1 MLLEQHTSIP
11 YHTIPHAVN
20 HSLALLRMGK
30 ELSET
35 FLANLKTNKLLL
47 LHLVG
52 HLRYLCMRCKVKFTS
67 DLQGVWAG
75 ILVRPCQC
83 SSPVLVPVGVGFVGE
98 KAALGQGPPPP
109 RVLQFFPVSIAPSV
123 LPAPSFSCRR
133 PNLTVVIGRVFSNF
147 LFHVIN
153 KYFLFT

>member
-30 ELSET
+30 ELPET

-75 ILVRPCQC
+75 ILLCPCQC
-83 SSPVLVPVGVGFVGE
+83 ASPVLVPVCVGFVVE
-98 KAALGQGPPPP
+98 KAALVQVPPP
-109 RVLQFFPVSIAPSV
+109 STSV
-123 LPAPSFSCRR
+123 LPCQYRSISAPCTFIQLSS
-133 PNLTVVIGRVFSNF
+133 T
-147 LFHVIN
+147 
-153 KYFLFT
+153 